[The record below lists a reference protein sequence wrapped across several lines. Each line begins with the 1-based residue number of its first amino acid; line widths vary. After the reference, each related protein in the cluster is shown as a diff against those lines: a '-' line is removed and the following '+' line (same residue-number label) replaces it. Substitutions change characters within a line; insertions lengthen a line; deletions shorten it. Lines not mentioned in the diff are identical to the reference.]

1 MKPTKHS
8 PKRQITSALLLGAA
22 VMATSTTAYAGCN
35 ANESYIGEVCLT
47 AATYCPKGTLEANG
61 QLLVIE
67 DNVALFSLLNTTY
80 GGNGVKTFALPDLR
94 GRVPVGTGQG
104 PGLSNVVQGQQR
116 GSETINQTAA
126 QMAPHSHE
134 AIFTPN
140 ASDPAK
146 VEVSTATA
154 ITSKPAEKNIIAE
167 PNTGNTTDV
176 NLFAGS
182 TPAPMVPLGG
192 VSGGTNTGG
201 TVTVRTA
208 GEGRSMGNISPQLG
222 LKYCIV
228 TTGLYPVRAY

>member
-1 MKPTKHS
+1 MNPTKHS

-22 VMATSTTAYAGCN
+22 FMATSTTANAGCY
-35 ANESYIGEVCLT
+35 ANESYTGEVCLT
-47 AATYCPKGTLEANG
+47 AATFCPKGTLEANG
-61 QLLVIE
+61 QILVIE
-67 DNVALFSLLNTTY
+67 NYVALFSLFNTMY
-80 GGNGVKTFALPDLR
+80 GGDGVKTFALPDLR
-94 GRVPVGTGQG
+94 GRAPIGAGQG

-116 GSETINQTAA
+116 GSETIYQTAA
-126 QMAPHSHE
+126 QMAPHSHQ

-154 ITSKPAEKNIIAE
+154 ITSKPTEKNIIAE

-201 TVTVRTA
+201 TVTVGSA
-208 GEGRSMGNISPQLG
+208 GEGQSMNNVSPQLG
-222 LKYCIV
+222 LKYCVV
-228 TTGLYPVRAY
+228 TEGIYPARPN